1 MHFLK
6 CWRNGGKMD
15 QYGKYASFLT
25 LFMMTLG
32 TAWLC
37 ARGAELDRYVAANV
51 FDAEAVEVK
60 EIFLECETEEQS
72 GEVQETVLEMP
83 ARDVE
88 QPEEKE
94 ECELSSKD
102 YETLLKIVEAEA
114 GTEDQK
120 GRILVANVVLN
131 RVEDGRFPDTAAEV
145 VYQKEGGVC
154 QFSPVADGRLSQV
167 EVSKETV
174 QAVEKALSGTDF
186 SEGALYFAAR
196 DKADPEN
203 MSWFDRNLVR
213 LFAYGG
219 HEFFR

>member
-1 MHFLK
+1 
-6 CWRNGGKMD
+6 MD

-60 EIFLECETEEQS
+60 EIFPECETEEQS

-94 ECELSSKD
+94 ECELSSRD

-114 GTEDQK
+114 G
-120 GRILVANVVLN
+120 
-131 RVEDGRFPDTAAEV
+131 
-145 VYQKEGGVC
+145 
-154 QFSPVADGRLSQV
+154 LS
-167 EVSKETV
+167 
-174 QAVEKALSGTDF
+174 LI
-186 SEGALYFAAR
+186 
-196 DKADPEN
+196 
-203 MSWFDRNLVR
+203 
-213 LFAYGG
+213 
-219 HEFFR
+219 HI

>member
-1 MHFLK
+1 ME
-6 CWRNGGKMD
+6 R
-15 QYGKYASFLT
+15 YGKYASLLT

-51 FDAEAVEVK
+51 FDGDAVEVE
-60 EIFLECETEEQS
+60 EIFPEYEVREQG
-72 GEVQETVLEMP
+72 GEVQEAALAVF

-88 QPEEKE
+88 QVEKKE
-94 ECELSSKD
+94 ECELSGRD

-114 GTEDQK
+114 GTEDRK
-120 GRILVANVVLN
+120 GKILVANVVLN
-131 RVEDGRFPDTAAEV
+131 RVEDGRFPDTVAEV

-154 QFSPVADGRLSQV
+154 QFSPVADGRIGQV

-174 QAVEKALSGTDF
+174 QAVEEALSGTDF

-203 MSWFDRNLVR
+203 MSWFDRHLVR
-213 LFAYGG
+213 LFAHGG
-219 HEFFR
+219 HEFFV

>member
-1 MHFLK
+1 
-6 CWRNGGKMD
+6 MD

-60 EIFLECETEEQS
+60 EIFPECETEEQS

-94 ECELSSKD
+94 ECELSSRD

-120 GRILVANVVLN
+120 GKILVANVVLN
-131 RVEDGRFPDTAAEV
+131 RVDAFKNCRSGSGDGRSKRKDTRCKCGIKPGGRWAV
-145 VYQKEGGVC
+145 SGYGGRGSLPEGRR
-154 QFSPVADGRLSQV
+154 RLSV
-167 EVSKETV
+167 FTGGGW
-174 QAVEKALSGTDF
+174 KAQSGR
-186 SEGALYFAAR
+186 G
-196 DKADPEN
+196 K
-203 MSWFDRNLVR
+203 
-213 LFAYGG
+213 
-219 HEFFR
+219 